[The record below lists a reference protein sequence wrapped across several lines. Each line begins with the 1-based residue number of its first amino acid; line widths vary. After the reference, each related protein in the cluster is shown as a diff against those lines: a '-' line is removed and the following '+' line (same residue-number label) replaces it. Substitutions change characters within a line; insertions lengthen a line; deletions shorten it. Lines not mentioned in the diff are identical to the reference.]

1 MIERKPDSFER
12 NFSAIEARIYL
23 LPQFNTAMMIDSAL
37 HSLSPQSH
45 SMPNDLASD
54 LIVPDPATLRIL
66 LAEDNLTNQKVALK
80 QLQSLGY
87 EADIAINGR
96 LAVEAIVHSAKAVA
110 YDLVLM
116 DCQMPEL
123 DGYEAAQIIRA
134 WEKMEAPRR
143 QVVIVAMTASDLEI
157 DRQQAIAAGMNDF
170 ITKPVRRETLATLLL
185 HWNQFIYANSARPER
200 SPAPMPLVDLD
211 FFQVHLDLDHLH
223 LLSDNCLDF
232 ERELLQLFTE
242 DSWIH
247 LAMLQQAIEAQD
259 MFQIEQVSHH
269 LKGASANVGAKMMRA
284 AADRLELQG
293 QHSQLQHPEALM
305 IQLQESLQQIQHYL
319 DQSRLAKASGEISGE

>member
-1 MIERKPDSFER
+1 M
-12 NFSAIEARIYL
+12 
-23 LPQFNTAMMIDSAL
+23 DSAL
-37 HSLSPQSH
+37 HGLSPQSN
-45 SMPNDLASD
+45 SMPSDVASD

-87 EADIAINGR
+87 EADVAINGR
-96 LAVEAIVHSAKAVA
+96 LAVEAIVHSAEALA

-185 HWNQFIYANSARPER
+185 HWNQFIYADSARPER
-200 SPAPMPLVDLD
+200 SQPLVPLIDSN
-211 FFQVHLDLDHLH
+211 FFEVHLDLSHLH

-242 DSWIH
+242 DSWTH
-247 LAMLQQAIEAQD
+247 LAMLQQAIETQD
-259 MFQIEQVSHH
+259 MRQVEQVAHH
-269 LKGASANVGAKMMRA
+269 LKGASGNVGAKTMWA
-284 AADRLELQG
+284 AADRLETQA
-293 QHSQLQHPEALM
+293 QYSQLQHPEALM

-319 DQSRLAKASGEISGE
+319 DQNRRPKSTDEI